1 MRVAFEDT
9 VKCGGGE
16 MRIDMA
22 EHDGLLSIKFQFG

>member
-9 VKCGGGE
+9 VKCGGGG

-22 EHDGLLSIKFQFG
+22 GHGGLLSIEFQFG